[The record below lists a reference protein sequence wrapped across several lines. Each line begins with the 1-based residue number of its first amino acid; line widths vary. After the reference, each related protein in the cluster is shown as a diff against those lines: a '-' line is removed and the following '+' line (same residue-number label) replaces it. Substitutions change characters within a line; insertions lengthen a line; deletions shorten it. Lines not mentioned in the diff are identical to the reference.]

1 MPRRERPMRREI
13 SCVRPPT
20 LPLTD
25 SREERCSVA
34 RGSIEYSPVTQ
45 PSPESRFQRGT
56 PSVKDA
62 THRTRVLPNSMR
74 TEPSPVPDQ
83 PRVMETGRSW
93 EGVRPSARRGVFVIV
108 PRVAH
113 RVTVEL

>member
-1 MPRRERPMRREI
+1 MRREI
-13 SCVRPPT
+13 SWVRPPT

-74 TEPSPVPDQ
+74 TEPSPVPAH

-93 EGVRPSARRGVFVIV
+93 DGVRPSARRELVVIV
-108 PRVAH
+108 PSVVH
-113 RVTVEL
+113 RDTVEI